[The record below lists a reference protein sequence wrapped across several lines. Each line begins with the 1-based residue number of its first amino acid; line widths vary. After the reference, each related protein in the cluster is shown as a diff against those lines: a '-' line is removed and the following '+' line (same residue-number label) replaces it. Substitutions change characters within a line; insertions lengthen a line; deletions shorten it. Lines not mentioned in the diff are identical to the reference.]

1 MAYLLYQAHSGW
13 RYLVILLL
21 VITIVKMLIGW
32 LSNQNWRQIDTSLIL
47 ATRVAVYIQVILG
60 LILYIMQQRWF
71 DMRFTGEHVVVAL
84 LAVGGVE
91 LAAARARKAEGDKN
105 KFKFAT
111 IGLVIAAIL
120 VYVALQAVGG
130 LFGGRFT

>member
-1 MAYLLYQAHSGW
+1 MPFILYQAHSGW

-21 VITIVKMLIGW
+21 LITIVKMLIGW
-32 LSNQNWRQIDTSLIL
+32 LSSQNWRQIDTSLIL

-71 DMRFTGEHVVVAL
+71 DMRLTGEHVVLAL
-84 LAVGGVE
+84 LAVGGIE
-91 LAAARARKAEGDKN
+91 FAAARARKAEGDKN

-120 VYVALQAVGG
+120 IYIALQAVGG